1 MATKQTKAKPVP
13 KITAVDK
20 VKAKAA
26 AAVKPP
32 PKPTS
37 KTTNNPPNKP
47 KASSPGRKQPA
58 AVSIS
63 SAMRP
68 EAQAVTVSELTPPPV
83 STVIA
88 ANTHK
93 AAAEIRAVLKHARDV
108 TNFSRADAWD
118 FLWAT
123 AVNNLIGSPATRRHA
138 APHVDVFP
146 SLGTEQS
153 SSAWRRL
160 NVMSTPL
167 AYQGL
172 HPQHRSALLAHTSW
186 GLCIDAW
193 LPDPG
198 NIDAHVQFV
207 LAHNSTAGVSEVFV
221 PTASTG
227 GVDVGLSGEI
237 AQACLLVLGL
247 GGHLPYSIKPNVRNM
262 VRDLKLLALEDGFKA
277 PAAPGVDMILAS
289 KL

>member
-1 MATKQTKAKPVP
+1 MATKQTKAKPVS
-13 KITAVDK
+13 KITATDK

-26 AAVKPP
+26 AVKPQ
-32 PKPTS
+32 PKPAS
-37 KTTNNPPNKP
+37 KTTNNPPNEP
-47 KASSPGRKQPA
+47 KASPPGRKPSA
-58 AVSIS
+58 AVAIS
-63 SAMRP
+63 AAMRP
-68 EAQAVTVSELTPPPV
+68 VAQVGAVSELAPPPV

-93 AAAEIRAVLKHARDV
+93 AAAEIHAVLKHARAV
-108 TNFSRADAWD
+108 TDFTRPDAWE
-118 FLWAT
+118 FMRAT
-123 AVNNLIGSPATRRHA
+123 AVNNLLGSPATRRHA
-138 APHVDVFP
+138 APHVEVFQTR
-146 SLGTEQS
+146 GTEQS

-167 AYQGL
+167 AHQGL
-172 HPQHRSALLAHTSW
+172 HPQHRHSLIAYTSW

-193 LPDPG
+193 LSDPG
-198 NIDAHVQFV
+198 NIDTRVQFV
-207 LAHNSTAGVSEVFV
+207 LAYNSTTGTSAVYV
-221 PTASTG
+221 PTEPGG
-227 GVDVGLSGEI
+227 GVDLRLSGEV

-277 PAAPGVDMILAS
+277 PAAPGADMILAS